1 MENLKSRFSLLVFL
15 LVCSFMGLGC
25 GDLIT
30 NTTTP
35 PAATPAS
42 SPVTPTPIT
51 DPNQSTGNTAVVLGA
66 SFTDPIGSL
75 SLVPVNPPRLAT
87 TNVQTT
93 HSDASVRSFGN
104 QLYVVNKLGQ
114 DNIQI
119 VDPAK
124 NFSVVLQCS
133 VGKGTNPQQ
142 IIVVSPTKAYVTL
155 YQPEDN
161 SSSLLTVDDLLIVDP
176 SATSCNSFIT
186 RVIDLTLLTAAD
198 GEPLARASSMV
209 LVGKKLFVALQDLPK
224 NLALAPNQA
233 GKIAVIDT
241 DTDTLS
247 SSLTLSGRDPVAMT
261 YASSSGLIY
270 VAHADFFDLTS
281 SFGGIEVIDPTN
293 LKSFGLVI
301 DDLALGG
308 APGDIENAGS
318 QGYVTVGVLDTKS
331 GKYTTKITSFN
342 LTPTAPSNLTDVY
355 KGQGYIQD
363 MAIDPNGKLV
373 IGDRDPLINGL
384 IFLDLS
390 TGNVMDGPISTGP
403 SPSSITFIQ
412 R

>member
-1 MENLKSRFSLLVFL
+1 MENLKSRFSFLGILLCTSL
-15 LVCSFMGLGC
+15 GLGC
-25 GDLIT
+25 SDLTT

-35 PAATPAS
+35 PAAAPSS
-42 SPVTPTPIT
+42 SPAPTPSTAIT
-51 DPNQSTGNTAVVLGA
+51 DPNQSTGNTVVVLGA

-104 QLYVVNKLGQ
+104 RLYVVNKLGQ

-142 IIVVSPTKAYVTL
+142 IMVVSPTKAYVTL

-161 SSSLLTVDDLLIVDP
+161 SSSILTVDDLLIVDP

-186 RVIDLTLLTAAD
+186 RVIDLTPLAAAD
-198 GEPLARASSMV
+198 GEPLARASEMV
-209 LVGKKLFVALQDLPK
+209 LIGKKLFVALQDLPK
-224 NLALAPNQA
+224 NLAMAPNQA

-241 DTDTLS
+241 DTDIIS
-247 SSLTLSGRDPVAMT
+247 SSIPLSGRDPIAMT
-261 YASSSGLIY
+261 YSSSSGLIY
-270 VAHADFFDLTS
+270 VADADYFDLTS
-281 SFGGIEVIDPTN
+281 SFGGIEVVDPTN
-293 LKSFGLVI
+293 LKSLGLMI
-301 DDLALGG
+301 DDFTLGG
-308 APGDIENAGS
+308 APGDIESSGS
-318 QGYVTVGVLDTKS
+318 KGYVTVGVLDSRS
-331 GKYTTKITSFN
+331 GKYTTKVTSFN
-342 LTPTAPSNLTDVY
+342 LDPTIAPNLSDVY

-384 IFLDLS
+384 LFIDTQ
-390 TGNVMDGPISTGP
+390 TGNVVDGPISTGP
-403 SPSSITFIQ
+403 S
-412 R
+412 